1 MAADGPGAVADGSL
15 PVFLTNAPP
24 DGERALLDGEEG
36 RHAANVRRMRQGER
50 LLLTDGAGE
59 LAECVIET
67 VRTGRDAEVGLLVQK
82 RWTRPSPS
90 LRVTVVQALIK
101 GERGELAV
109 ELATEAGADAI
120 VPWRAARSI
129 ARWDDGPRG
138 TKALQRWRR
147 TAQAAAKQ
155 SRRAWVPEVREP
167 VGIDSLTRLVPA
179 ASRALLL
186 DGKAPDTIADV
197 DLPNSGEILLVIG
210 PEGGCD
216 ETERARLSEVGA
228 MSCRLGP
235 TVLRASTAA
244 TVALAAIGTRTSRW
258 G

>member
-1 MAADGPGAVADGSL
+1 MAVGTCMCMSTSSYRPSSTMSSRSCCGIWRGNAARRTRSWRPTANRAGCSPSCVRAVAADGPGAVADGSL

-167 VGIDSLTRLVPA
+167 VDIDNLARLVPA
-179 ASRALLL
+179 A
-186 DGKAPDTIADV
+186 
-197 DLPNSGEILLVIG
+197 
-210 PEGGCD
+210 
-216 ETERARLSEVGA
+216 
-228 MSCRLGP
+228 
-235 TVLRASTAA
+235 
-244 TVALAAIGTRTSRW
+244 
-258 G
+258 